1 MSGGGALQQRTT
13 YLISLTLVKV
23 EAVEENGGEAKN
35 STQGKEVEARP
46 SGRAGAG
53 GEARVRL
60 EAEAPAK
67 TENGAG
73 VDLGQPQKAEDAAI
87 LKEDELTG
95 KVKDGERKPLSPKKD
110 KPLYTAEVPSPGS
123 EKPPYNLSISLPG
136 EKVTVQKT
144 ITRVEKTLSTPEAK
158 QCTSPSLTTTTTPTE
173 VIEPSRTPTRTSL
186 PIRPVGQRP
195 VSLLKSHSSAATRG
209 RDSREGRERSPTSAQ
224 SLDRKDCR
232 MPTRSPGP
240 CRASW
245 AEASRPDG
253 WRDLRDEAQAGIPP
267 EIAGGVAAVM
277 RDIPRKERLKTGS
290 ASLPTPATQA
300 SKPARKGKSR
310 TLDNSDLNSLSE
322 DLGLAREAQQVQ
334 QGQRGSAKDRKMLKF
349 ISGIFTKSSSGA
361 AGSSST
367 APPVYIQRDS
377 SEEEGK
383 RSQRDAQ
390 HRFHLLG
397 PKGILHDDSIR
408 DNRPLSQTLQ
418 SLVSCQ
424 TLIRVSPPHLCTGLS
439 LIHI

>member
-1 MSGGGALQQRTT
+1 MCLLKPDHMSGGGALQQRTT

-23 EAVEENGGEAKN
+23 EAVEENGGAAKN

-46 SGRAGAG
+46 EGRARE
-53 GEARVRL
+53 EARVRL
-60 EAEAPAK
+60 EAEAPTK

-73 VDLGQPQKAEDAAI
+73 VDLGQPQRAQDAAI

-95 KVKDGERKPLSPKKD
+95 KLKDGESKPLSPPKD
-110 KPLYTAEVPSPGS
+110 KPPSTADVPSTGS
-123 EKPPYNLSISLPG
+123 EKPLYNVSISLPA
-136 EKVTVQKT
+136 EKATIQKT

-158 QCTSPSLTTTTTPTE
+158 QCMSPSLTTTTPTE

-245 AEASRPDG
+245 AETSRPDG

-267 EIAGGVAAVM
+267 EIASGMAAVM

-290 ASLPTPATQA
+290 ASLPAPATQA

-383 RSQRDAQ
+383 RSQIDA
-390 HRFHLLG
+390 
-397 PKGILHDDSIR
+397 
-408 DNRPLSQTLQ
+408 
-418 SLVSCQ
+418 
-424 TLIRVSPPHLCTGLS
+424 
-439 LIHI
+439 

>member
-1 MSGGGALQQRTT
+1 MCLLKPDHMSGGGALQQRTT

-23 EAVEENGGEAKN
+23 EAVEENGREAKN
-35 STQGKEVEARP
+35 STQGMEVEARP
-46 SGRAGAG
+46 AGRAGEEAG
-53 GEARVRL
+53 PRAEA
-60 EAEAPAK
+60 EGEAPAR

-73 VDLGQPQKAEDAAI
+73 VDLGQPQRADDAV
-87 LKEDELTG
+87 LKGGELTNELKG
-95 KVKDGERKPLSPKKD
+95 GERKPISPLKD
-110 KPLYTAEVPSPGS
+110 KAPSTVDVPSTGS
-123 EKPPYNLSISLPG
+123 EKPPCNLSIPLPA
-136 EKVTVQKT
+136 ERAAIQKT
-144 ITRVEKTLSTPEAK
+144 KSAEIEKTLSTPEAK
-158 QCTSPSLTTTTTPTE
+158 QSTSPSLTPTPPTE
-173 VIEPSRTPTRTSL
+173 VLEPSRTPTRTSL

-195 VSLLKSHSSAATRG
+195 VSLLKSHSSVATRG

-253 WRDLRDEAQAGIPP
+253 WRDLRDEAQAGIPL
-267 EIAGGVAAVM
+267 EIGGGMAAVM

-290 ASLPTPATQA
+290 ASLPAPATQA

-322 DLGLAREAQQVQ
+322 DLGLAREAQQAQ

-377 SEEEGK
+377 SEEEGR
-383 RSQRDAQ
+383 RSR
-390 HRFHLLG
+390 
-397 PKGILHDDSIR
+397 LH
-408 DNRPLSQTLQ
+408 T
-418 SLVSCQ
+418 
-424 TLIRVSPPHLCTGLS
+424 PHPWCRL
-439 LIHI
+439 HP